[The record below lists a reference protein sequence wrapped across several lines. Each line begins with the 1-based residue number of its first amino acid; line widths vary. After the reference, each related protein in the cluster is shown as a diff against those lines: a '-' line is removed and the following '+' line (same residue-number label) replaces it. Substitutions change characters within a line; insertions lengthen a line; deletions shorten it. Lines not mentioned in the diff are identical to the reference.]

1 MSSDDYHSVS
11 TCVQRRVFVIRR
23 LSLCVN
29 VCAEERDK
37 MQLVLLSACINMENF
52 SHKTENRE
60 RSVSEIAGEQLS

>member
-1 MSSDDYHSVS
+1 MCAEENV
-11 TCVQRRVFVIRR
+11 CLQMIIIN
-23 LSLCVN
+23 VN

-52 SHKTENRE
+52 SRKTENRE